1 MPENQTAAGVKLDS
15 TPLLAT
21 SFSEF
26 WHRKWPN
33 QTRDVK
39 RLEMSA
45 HYTGCREAFYAGAGT
60 AADLCRIYFEIAA
73 ECIGEDE
80 VRKRRDDR
88 IANASLDRPAASAGT
103 VGGLVGTLNQK
114 GGG

>member
-1 MPENQTAAGVKLDS
+1 MTTETTQARVEGTLD
-15 TPLLAT
+15 PVLAT

-26 WHRKWPN
+26 WQRKWPN

-45 HYTGCREAFYAGAGT
+45 HYTGCREAFYAGAGV

-73 ECIGEDE
+73 ECIGEGE

-88 IANASLDRPAASAGT
+88 IANAHLS
-103 VGGLVGTLNQK
+103 GGEAVRSK
-114 GGG
+114 

>member
-1 MPENQTAAGVKLDS
+1 MDNQTTPAGVAIES
-15 TPLLAT
+15 TPLLAI

-26 WHRKWPN
+26 WHRKWPH

-45 HYTGCREAFYAGAGT
+45 HYTGCREAFYAGAGA

-73 ECIGEDE
+73 ECIGDDE

-88 IANASLDRPAASAGT
+88 IANAEGHFRPEAQRRD
-103 VGGLVGTLNQK
+103 VK
-114 GGG
+114 

>member
-1 MPENQTAAGVKLDS
+1 MDKTENAGGVAIES
-15 TPLLAT
+15 TPLLAI
-21 SFSEF
+21 SFSEL

-45 HYTGCREAFYAGAGT
+45 HYTGCREAFYAGAGA

-80 VRKRRDDR
+80 VRKRRDAR
-88 IANASLDRPAASAGT
+88 IANARSQPPSDSE
-103 VGGLVGTLNQK
+103 VG
-114 GGG
+114 

>member
-1 MPENQTAAGVKLDS
+1 MDNQTTPAGVAIES

-45 HYTGCREAFYAGAGT
+45 HYTGCREAFYAGAGA

-73 ECIGEDE
+73 ECIGDAE
-80 VRKRRDDR
+80 VRKRRDAR
-88 IANASLDRPAASAGT
+88 IANARLDRQEEARP
-103 VGGLVGTLNQK
+103 
-114 GGG
+114 